1 MNSFLSRMVENIFY
15 YSNTG
20 HLSKSD
26 PEPYL
31 DLVLDV
37 SEPDLDPAYD
47 TLIRDKKKG

>member
-1 MNSFLSRMVENIFY
+1 MVENRFY
-15 YSNTG
+15 SSNTWQ
-20 HLSKSD
+20 LSRSD

-47 TLIRDKKKG
+47 TLIRDRKKG